1 MSETILTN
9 SVHDQFTQDYVRYG
23 LYTTFKRVLSDFRD
37 GLKPVQRRVIYA
49 MWHDNKAVDHRVK
62 TTAVIGRTMELYHA
76 HGDCYRSNTLVYCLD
91 NTFRTIGDI
100 YNSGIQRLD
109 VLVVDPNTRKVVP
122 AVATDFRIGQYTN
135 KIYRIVLT
143 NGAIIECTGNHPH
156 MLNDGTWVKAEDI
169 EPLMILYCKSLR
181 MDKSNGR
188 LRIGRK
194 YIHHLVHDYYYGG
207 LPEGYER
214 HHLDGNYLNN
224 LPGNISGIP
233 KVNHIDE
240 HKGSPEA
247 LAALEAGRVSMFQ
260 GRYKEKIK
268 AKNAILGSEYNKD
281 QAIRRFQ
288 YVIRLMKE
296 NGMELTEENYESFR
310 GTIYNLPI
318 ISRIIER
325 HPEYGCSSF
334 EDLVNYQL
342 PSLSD
347 LLKAHAHEFDIYKT
361 DLINPFESFLDN
373 RGIIYQIFNK
383 MLQDGIPLTVE
394 NYLNYTQ
401 KASLDS
407 EKIIYL
413 INLYK
418 IERPYVDH
426 VEIIDVDNEP
436 MYDFTVEGYENML
449 IPVGSEINRA
459 VEGVC
464 GYSIPM
470 ICAHNSSIN
479 GAIGPMVNWF
489 ESKVPIIS
497 AQGSFGNVQGN
508 GPSAP
513 RYTEVKLSKF
523 AMETII
529 GELAD
534 TSKAVDWFD
543 NYSNTTVEP
552 EFLPVKF
559 PLLLVE
565 GSLGI
570 GVGLRADIPS
580 HNLGEV
586 IDATLYLMHNPE
598 GNIAL
603 IPDHCMACDIYDTDW
618 ESISKTGFGHYKIRG
633 RIDIEDY
640 KNRKALVIKSLP
652 NLTFLNTV
660 SSKIQELVAKKKIVQ
675 IERCVDES
683 EFDTM
688 RYVIVLKPGSDP
700 EFVRDMVYKNTPV
713 EQTLR
718 VNLMTLY
725 GLNPLRMSY
734 KSYLLSFL
742 DVRKST
748 KFRVY
753 ANVLQDIQTKI
764 HRRQAYIKILESGEV
779 NEVIKKIRSYKGTDE
794 TYLVEWLVKKFDITD
809 LQASYIINASIKSLS
824 IGYLQKYKDEEAQLH
839 IQEDHYQSRL
849 MDEKLIEQDIEQELL
864 EIKAKYGKPR
874 TCKLIKGVDS
884 VDIPRGIMQIVISEK
899 NFIRKVPEG
908 TSFGGFRNDSVK
920 TVLKIDNADSML
932 IFDEQ
937 GKVYKFPVHKIPF
950 YDKST
955 NGIDIRFLIK
965 GLTANIN
972 CIIPE
977 SIMRELAR
985 KGTHNAKH
993 YLVIV
998 TRNGLYKRM
1007 DLDDF
1012 INSPSSG
1019 ILYAKV
1025 EPGDYVKDVIITHA
1039 AFNLIVY
1046 SDKKAISVNVTDIP
1060 YLKRNTKGS
1069 RAMYN
1074 ADLIDGLCVLDPNK
1088 SDIIVIT
1095 ESGKANRLP
1104 IVALPESNNKKGFNV
1119 IKLSSNDKI
1128 NAVMSSNPDGIICI
1142 KTLNT
1147 YYEIPVAQLKIG
1159 SSISTGDKIAPMKSD
1174 KIIRC
1179 WIK

>member
-9 SVHDQFTQDYVRYG
+9 SVHDQFTQDYIRYG

-49 MWHDNKAVDHRVK
+49 MWHDNKAIDHRVK

-109 VLVVDPNTRKVVP
+109 VLAVDPNTGKVVP
-122 AVATDFRIGQYTN
+122 AVATNFRIGQYTN
-135 KIYRIVLT
+135 KIYRIVLI

-156 MLNDGTWVKAEDI
+156 MLNNGTWVKAEDMK
-169 EPLMILYCKSLR
+169 PFMILYCKTLR

-194 YIHHLVHDYYYGG
+194 YIHHLVHDYYYGK

-233 KVNHIDE
+233 RVCHIDE

-247 LAALEAGRVSMFQ
+247 LAALEAGRTSMFQ

-268 AKNAILGSEYNKD
+268 AKNVILGSEYNKD
-281 QAIRRFQ
+281 QVIRRFQ
-288 YVIRLMKE
+288 YVIRLMRE
-296 NGMELTEENYESFR
+296 NNMELTEENYESFR

-318 ISRIIER
+318 VSKIIER
-325 HPEYGCSSF
+325 HPEYGSTF
-334 EDLVNYQL
+334 EELVNYQI

-347 LLKAHAHEFDIYKT
+347 LFKARAHELDIYNT
-361 DLINPFESFLDN
+361 NLINPFESFLDD
-373 RGIIYQIFNK
+373 RGLIYQIFNR

-401 KASLDS
+401 KESDID
-407 EKIIYL
+407 KITCL
-413 INLYK
+413 INLYS

-426 VEIIDVDNEP
+426 IEIIDVDNEP

-459 VEGVC
+459 VEGIC
-464 GYSIPM
+464 GYNIPM

-675 IERCVDES
+675 IERCVDEC

-700 EFVRDMVYKNTPV
+700 EFVRDMIYKNTPV

-794 TYLVEWLVKKFDITD
+794 TYLIEWLVKKFDITD

-839 IQEDHYQSRL
+839 IQEDYYQSRL
-849 MDEKLIEQDIEQELL
+849 MDEKLIEQDIEKELL

-908 TSFGGFRNDSVK
+908 TSFGSFRNDSVK

-977 SIMRELAR
+977 SIMRELAK

>member
-9 SVHDQFTQDYVRYG
+9 SVHDQFTQDYTRYG

-37 GLKPVQRRVIYA
+37 GLKPVQRRIIYT
-49 MWHDNKAVDHRVK
+49 MWHDNRAIDSRVK
-62 TTAVIGRTMELYHA
+62 TTAVIGRAMELYHP
-76 HGDCYRSNTLVYCLD
+76 HGDCQRRNTLLYCL
-91 NTFRTIGDI
+91 NNQMITIGEVYDR
-100 YNSGIQRLD
+100 GIQKLD
-109 VLVVDPNTRKVVP
+109 ILAVDPHTGKQVP
-122 AVATDFRIGQYTN
+122 AVATNFRIGQYTN
-135 KIYRIVLT
+135 TIYRIVLS
-143 NGAIIECTGNHPH
+143 NGAIVECTGNHPF
-156 MLNDGTWVKAEDI
+156 MLANGSWVKAEDI
-169 EPLMILYCKSLR
+169 KPLTVLYCRTLR
-181 MDKSNGR
+181 ADRSNDR
-188 LRIGRK
+188 LRIGNTF
-194 YIHHLVHDYYYGG
+194 IHQLVHDYYYGE

-214 HHLDGNYLNN
+214 HHIDGNYLNN
-224 LPGNISGIP
+224 LPQNISGIP
-233 KVNHIDE
+233 KMDHIDE
-240 HKGSPEA
+240 HKGSSEA
-247 LAALEAGRVSMFQ
+247 LAALEAGRASMFH
-260 GRYKEKIK
+260 GKDVERIR
-268 AKNAILGSEYNKD
+268 AKNSILASEYNKD
-281 QAIRRFQ
+281 QGIRRFQ
-288 YVIRLMKE
+288 YVIQLMR
-296 NGMELTEENYESFR
+296 NDGMDITEENYESFR
-310 GTIYNLPI
+310 GKIYNLPI
-318 ISRIIER
+318 VSRLIEK
-325 HPEYGCSSF
+325 HPNYGSSF
-334 EDLVNYQL
+334 EELVNYSIPTIGEL
-342 PSLSD
+342 FD
-347 LLKAHAHEFDIYKT
+347 LRKSELEIFNNRN
-361 DLINPFESFLDN
+361 LIDPFESFLDS
-373 RGIIYQIFNK
+373 RGPIYKAFDT
-383 MLQDGIPLTVE
+383 MLQNGVPLTVE
-394 NYLNYTQ
+394 EYLNYTPRVITD
-401 KASLDS
+401 ATR
-407 EKIIYL
+407 IACL
-413 INLYK
+413 INLYR

-426 VEIIDVDNEP
+426 VEIIETNNEP

-449 IPVGSEINRA
+449 IPVGSELNRGIENIA
-459 VEGVC
+459 GFNL
-464 GYSIPM
+464 PL
-470 ICAHNSSIN
+470 ICVHNSSIN

-497 AQGSFGNVQGN
+497 GQGSFGNVQGH
-508 GPSAP
+508 GPAAP

-529 GELAD
+529 GELVD
-534 TSKAVDWFD
+534 TTKAVDWFE

-570 GVGLRADIPS
+570 GVGLRADVPS

-586 IDATLYLMHNPE
+586 IDATIYLMHNPD

-603 IPDHCMACDIYDTDW
+603 IPDHCMSCYIYDTDW
-618 ESISKTGFGHYKIRG
+618 DSISKTGFGHYKVRG
-633 RIDIEDY
+633 VIDIEDY
-640 KNRKALVIKSLP
+640 KGKKALIIKSLP
-652 NLTFLNTV
+652 DLTFLNTV
-660 SSKIQELVAKKKIVQ
+660 ASKIQDLVAKKKIVQ
-675 IERCVDES
+675 IERCYDES
-683 EFDTM
+683 KFDTM
-688 RYVIVLKPGSDP
+688 RYVIVLKPGADP
-700 EFVRDMVYKNTPV
+700 EFVRDVIYKNTPV

-718 VNLMTLY
+718 INFMTLY
-725 GLNPLRMSY
+725 GLEPLRMSY

-742 DVRKST
+742 DVRKQT
-748 KFRVY
+748 KYRVY

-779 NEVIKKIRSYKGTDE
+779 SEVIKKIRSYKGTDE
-794 TYLVEWLVKKFDITD
+794 KYLIEWLVKKFDITD

-824 IGYLQKYKDEEAQLH
+824 IGFLQKYKDEEYQLH
-839 IQEDHYQSRL
+839 IQEDHYQARL
-849 MDEKLIEQDIEQELL
+849 MDERLIEQDIEQELL
-864 EIKAKYGKPR
+864 EIKAKYAKPR
-874 TCKLIKGVDS
+874 TCKLVKGMDS

-899 NFIRKVPEG
+899 NFIRKVPNN
-908 TSFGGFRNDSVK
+908 TSFGSFRNDSVK
-920 TVLKIDNADSML
+920 TVLKIDNADNML

-937 GKVYKFPVHKIPF
+937 GKVYKLPVHKIPF

-972 CIIPE
+972 CVIPE
-977 SIMRELAR
+977 SILRELAK

-1012 INSPSSG
+1012 INSPGSG

-1088 SDIIVIT
+1088 SDIVVVT

-1104 IVALPESNNKKGFNV
+1104 IIALPQSTNKKGFNV
-1119 IKLSSNDKI
+1119 IKLSSGDKI
-1128 NAVMSSNPDGIICI
+1128 NAVMSSNPGEIICI
-1142 KTLNT
+1142 KTIHN
-1147 YYEIPVAQLKIG
+1147 YYEIPVDQLKVG
-1159 SSISTGDKIAPMKSD
+1159 SSISTGDKIAPMKGD